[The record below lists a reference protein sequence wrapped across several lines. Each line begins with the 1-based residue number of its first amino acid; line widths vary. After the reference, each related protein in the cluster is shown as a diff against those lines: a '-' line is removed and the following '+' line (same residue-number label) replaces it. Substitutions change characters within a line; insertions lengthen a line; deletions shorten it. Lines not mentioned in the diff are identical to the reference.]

1 MKLPKFNLVGN
12 EERQHQI
19 IFILGFLVLS
29 AVLILQ
35 VIKAHTVQPEVYVMY
50 PIGVTVLFV
59 PSTAIRIIKAWKGHS
74 ADKLPDTQTGGPDDN
89 P

>member
-35 VIKAHTVQPEVYVMY
+35 VINAHTVQPEVYVMY

-74 ADKLPDTQTGGPDDN
+74 ADNKPDTQTGGPDDN

>member
-1 MKLPKFNLVGN
+1 MKLPKLNIVGN

-74 ADKLPDTQTGGPDDN
+74 SDKDNGGGNDN

>member
-1 MKLPKFNLVGN
+1 MKLPKLNLVGN

-35 VIKAHTVQPEVYVMY
+35 VIKAHTMQPEVYVMY
-50 PIGVTVLFV
+50 PVGVTVLFV
-59 PSTAIRIIKAWKGHS
+59 PSTAIRIIKAWKGHTT
-74 ADKLPDTQTGGPDDN
+74 DKDKQDGGGDDN